1 MNKLT
6 YYNNFKSYDY
16 ADKLKKYT
24 TLAYSPV
31 PGTLN
36 SFSFD
41 ESNGVVGVNV
51 DSTKAG
57 TFVDTFTEL
66 VAGDVIEVVAEIRN
80 ISGTKVKVG
89 LREFNSSGN
98 PFDMHVYQ
106 SVKQGEW
113 ETIYYKYVF
122 RNLNN
127 SKKLMFNIG
136 LYNAD
141 AGNFEMRNLRV
152 NIKTKRKYVPEI
164 IEKITKSYYL
174 KKNASD
180 FEIRTDFQNDG
191 GVLSVVDEST
201 LRITFAQRFPNKRPV
216 PVPGVDFASF
226 GMNYQMYIGNSTKDY
241 VDIVFSN
248 RNGTRVKLSDIQ
260 ENCHFG
266 VVLLGS

>member
-1 MNKLT
+1 MT

-24 TLAYSPV
+24 TLTYSPV

-136 LYNAD
+136 LYTAD
-141 AGNFEMRNLRV
+141 IGNFEMRNLRV

-164 IEKITKSYYL
+164 APSLIVKPFEL
-174 KKNASD
+174 KKNATA
-180 FEIRTDFQNDG
+180 FEIRTDFING
-191 GVLSVVDEST
+191 GGTLSVIDTKT
-201 LRITFAQRFPNKRPV
+201 LRITFNERFSNFRPV
-216 PVPGVDFASF
+216 AAVSGDYAAFSLSYNVRV
-226 GMNYQMYIGNSTKDY
+226 GNLTKDY
-241 VDIVFSN
+241 ADIVFANSS
-248 RNGTRVKLSDIQ
+248 GTTVTLDSIQ

-266 VVLLGS
+266 VTFFGS